1 MSESSG
7 LGEKGFI
14 FDFLTRNDE
23 TENHSVS
30 AGFIF
35 GSTIEGR
42 GTCYMAVV
50 FLPVMTCKITWV
62 LLKDDSRT
70 L

>member
-23 TENHSVS
+23 TE
-30 AGFIF
+30 
-35 GSTIEGR
+35 TP
-42 GTCYMAVV
+42 V
-50 FLPVMTCKITWV
+50 FLRVSYLVPP
-62 LLKDDSRT
+62 
-70 L
+70 